1 MERKTYSAFLLCCFL
16 LHRLNAHYE
25 HFDETNKTFRRVIVR
40 LFFLIPRAHDRK
52 MKSINAETINSSS
65 TFFVMDISIG
75 RTSLLLASRSTIL
88 PLYLPDCDM

>member
-1 MERKTYSAFLLCCFL
+1 MLLFITSSLMLIMNISMKPTKPLGASSCGC
-16 LHRLNAHYE
+16 
-25 HFDETNKTFRRVIVR
+25 
-40 LFFLIPRAHDRK
+40 FFLYHRAHDRK